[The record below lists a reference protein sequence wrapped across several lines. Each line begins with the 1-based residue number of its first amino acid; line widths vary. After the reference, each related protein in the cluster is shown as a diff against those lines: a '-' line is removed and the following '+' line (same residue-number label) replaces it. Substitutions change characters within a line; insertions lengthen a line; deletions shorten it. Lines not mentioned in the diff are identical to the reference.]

1 MKKDRKR
8 KSSYIEPFFEDGMDL
23 DEEEEYVYGNE
34 TEEEA
39 YTYEDKELEED
50 LEDEEYYKEEDG
62 YGDEDED
69 FDEDDFEI
77 DWEETDKGSGVDKKL
92 VTIMCLFGAGVV
104 LVLGVVLAVFLT
116 GSRKEREAMEAQMDL
131 AEGQPEQDE
140 LDQEEISREEA
151 SYGETSRKED
161 GEEGEDLEGQN
172 AGQEDTNEQD
182 KEGEPSPSPA
192 KAAEV
197 SVGAL
202 DDEQDPQTFGGAGNE
217 GSGAEVTVSDIDK
230 DKASGLTDGITLG
243 IDVSKYQG
251 TIDWRK
257 VKESGVEFA
266 MVRVGYRA
274 KSTGEIFE
282 DPTARYNMQEAQA
295 AGVKLGA
302 YFFSSAVTDEE
313 AREEAAFTLSMIAK
327 YKITYPVAFNCEDF
341 QSPDSRQ
348 HGLDAAARTG
358 FACAFLDEISAAGYT
373 PMFYASKGE
382 LEGSALW
389 DTQTLAGK
397 YKMWVAQYPGQPYP
411 QTGASSYTGAHD
423 MWQYTSQGTVA
434 GISKK
439 TDVNIAYFGY
449 TKEAEAKDD
458 TPAEIV
464 QANPEV
470 GIIFTEV
477 NETVTAKQETNLR
490 SEPSTLSDDTIV
502 GKLVHGDTATRTG
515 IGHNGWSR
523 LNYNGQTLYAVT
535 NYLTTNMEDT
545 GQQAPP
551 QGPVYTQVNEQV
563 TAKIETNLRTEPG
576 TDREDTIV
584 GLLHNGEVLTRV
596 GIGDNGW
603 SQLEYNGQ
611 VVYAVSSYLTAVQ

>member
-1 MKKDRKR
+1 MKIKR
-8 KSSYIEPFFEDGMDL
+8 KKKPSYGEPFFEDEIDL
-23 DEEEEYVYGNE
+23 DEEDDVYENE
-34 TEEEA
+34 TDEDVYADELSEEDDA
-39 YTYEDKELEED
+39 YTDESEENYAYEDASYDREED
-50 LEDEEYYKEEDG
+50 DNEDYDEEDPEGDEWDAEWEEDIG
-62 YGDEDED
+62 GDKRL
-69 FDEDDFEI
+69 I
-77 DWEETDKGSGVDKKL
+77 RL
-92 VTIMCLFGAGVV
+92 MCILGACMVV
-104 LVLGVVLAVFLT
+104 VLGVVFAILIN
-116 GSRKEREAMEAQMDL
+116 GSRREREAVEA
-131 AEGQPEQDE
+131 E
-140 LDQEEISREEA
+140 LDLDKDESLQETGTGDMPAGEENA
-151 SYGETSRKED
+151 GSEEKTETSEIESEGAALD
-161 GEEGEDLEGQN
+161 GT
-172 AGQEDTNEQD
+172 A
-182 KEGEPSPSPA
+182 EPSPAVEPG
-192 KAAEV
+192 EV

-202 DDEQDPQTFGGAGNE
+202 DDAQDPQTFGGAALE
-217 GSGAEVTVSDIDK
+217 GSGAEVTVAAINQDET
-230 DKASGLTDGITLG
+230 AGLTMG

-251 TIDWRK
+251 TIDWK
-257 VKESGVEFA
+257 QVKESGVEFA
-266 MVRVGYRA
+266 MIRVGYRA

-295 AGVKLGA
+295 AGIKLGA
-302 YFFSSAVTDEE
+302 YFFSSAVTEQE
-313 AREEAAFTLSMIAK
+313 ARQEAAFTREIIAK

-348 HGLDAAARTG
+348 HGLDNATRTSL
-358 FACAFLDEISAAGYT
+358 ACAFLDEIAAAGYT

-397 YKMWVAQYPGQPYP
+397 YKMWVAQYPSQPYP
-411 QTGASSYTGAHD
+411 QTSASSYTGTHD

-449 TKEAEAKDD
+449 TKEAEAKDE
-458 TPAEIV
+458 TPAEV
-464 QANPEV
+464 VEADPEV

-490 SEPSTLSDDTIV
+490 SEPSTLNDGSVV

-523 LNYNGQTLYAVT
+523 VIYNGQTLYAVSS
-535 NYLTTNMEDT
+535 YLTTDMADT

-551 QGPVYTQVNEQV
+551 QGPVYTPVSEQV
-563 TAKIETNLRTEPG
+563 TAKMETNLRSEPG

-603 SQLEYNGQ
+603 SQLEFNGQ
-611 VVYAVSSYLTAVQ
+611 IVYAVSSYLTAAQ